1 MGGEEE
7 SLLTFD
13 ELVRAVGGNRIAGGA
28 DNALCFTSVATD
40 SRNVKD
46 GSLFVPL
53 IGQNQDG
60 HKFIPQALAAG
71 ARAVFVTN
79 SVYENSLREFDALA
93 EKNPDKFFILV
104 NDNLRAL
111 QDAARAYVDKFPSLL
126 KIGITGSSGKTTTKE
141 ILSSVLAQRFRVVS
155 TVGNLNSE
163 SGLPLSVFE
172 IRKTHEAGVFEM
184 GMNREDEI
192 AEIASVLRPNFAI
205 VTNVGTAHIGILKTR
220 EKIAAEKKKI
230 FSHITESGI
239 ALVPEDDDFA
249 DFLAA
254 DVRGKVVRFGKKSA
268 KNFGVKFLEDLGVG
282 GTRFEIDG
290 KEACLKIPGSHN
302 FQNALSCIVLAKE
315 LGLSAEEIIRG
326 IENVKLPAG
335 RSQVQKVRVK
345 GGAEI
350 LLMQDCYNANPES
363 MRKALEFC
371 ASIKIPGRKF
381 FVLGDMKELGEHS
394 ESEHARIGEAAARS
408 DADFVFFVGSEMR
421 AAFCAVEKMRGNS
434 LRDFSAKYFSGEGN
448 CIEEICR
455 AILDEIREGDF
466 LLLKASHSMEFEK
479 IAEGLLE
486 VQDAPS
492 GVEGD

>member
-71 ARAVFVTN
+71 ARAFFVTN

-104 NDNLRAL
+104 NDNLRVL

-172 IRKTHEAGVFEM
+172 LDPQCSSSLF
-184 GMNREDEI
+184 
-192 AEIASVLRPNFAI
+192 LR
-205 VTNVGTAHIGILKTR
+205 
-220 EKIAAEKKKI
+220 
-230 FSHITESGI
+230 
-239 ALVPEDDDFA
+239 
-249 DFLAA
+249 
-254 DVRGKVVRFGKKSA
+254 
-268 KNFGVKFLEDLGVG
+268 
-282 GTRFEIDG
+282 
-290 KEACLKIPGSHN
+290 
-302 FQNALSCIVLAKE
+302 
-315 LGLSAEEIIRG
+315 
-326 IENVKLPAG
+326 
-335 RSQVQKVRVK
+335 
-345 GGAEI
+345 
-350 LLMQDCYNANPES
+350 
-363 MRKALEFC
+363 
-371 ASIKIPGRKF
+371 
-381 FVLGDMKELGEHS
+381 
-394 ESEHARIGEAAARS
+394 
-408 DADFVFFVGSEMR
+408 
-421 AAFCAVEKMRGNS
+421 
-434 LRDFSAKYFSGEGN
+434 
-448 CIEEICR
+448 
-455 AILDEIREGDF
+455 
-466 LLLKASHSMEFEK
+466 
-479 IAEGLLE
+479 
-486 VQDAPS
+486 
-492 GVEGD
+492 